1 MELLS
6 YERSHIVHD
15 NEQKQYL
22 EEKKHYFKDLI
33 LR

>member
-6 YERSHIVHD
+6 YERSHLVHD

-22 EEKKHYFKDLI
+22 EKKHYFKDLI